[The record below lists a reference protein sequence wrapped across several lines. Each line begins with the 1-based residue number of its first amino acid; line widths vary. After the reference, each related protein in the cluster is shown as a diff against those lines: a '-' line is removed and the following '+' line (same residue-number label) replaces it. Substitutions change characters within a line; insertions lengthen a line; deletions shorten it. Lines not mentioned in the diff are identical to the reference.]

1 MAHSTV
7 LHIALCLLVLN
18 SLCYRYQTLA
28 ASFKECTWKKADGK
42 DEGVIAVSV
51 FPSPHFNKITF

>member
-18 SLCYRYQTLA
+18 SLCYQTLA
-28 ASFKECTWKKADGK
+28 ASFKESTWNKEDGK

-51 FPSPHFNKITF
+51 LPPSQFNTRFSC